1 VSAVVFRLDG
11 MRFHF
16 FSGEG
21 DPLEPMHIH
30 VAQAG
35 MDAKF
40 WLYPDVRLTYN
51 RRYDART
58 IRRLQDVIEER
69 RDEIERAWN
78 EHFSA

>member
-1 VSAVVFRLDG
+1 MPVVFRLDG

-16 FSGEG
+16 FSDEG
-21 DPLEPMHIH
+21 NPREPMHIH
-30 VAQAG
+30 VAKAG

-40 WLYPDVRLTYN
+40 WLYPEVHLAYN

-58 IRRLQDVIEER
+58 IRRLQAIVEAH

-78 EHFSA
+78 EHFAA

>member
-1 VSAVVFRLDG
+1 MPVVFRLDG

-16 FSGEG
+16 FSSEG
-21 DPLEPMHIH
+21 TPLEPPHVH

-40 WLYPDVRLTYN
+40 WLFPEVRMAQN
-51 RRYDART
+51 RGYDART
-58 IRRLQDVIEER
+58 IKRLQDIIEAR